1 MRITMTEK
9 IDSTFIQIIHPVCCG
24 LDVHKDK
31 ISACLLTVGKNGEEV
46 HELREFGT
54 FTEEL
59 YDMEKWLVDNKCP
72 VVAMEST
79 GVYWRPI
86 HNVIENS
93 MQVLLVNARHIK
105 NVPGRKTDLSDSKWL
120 AGLLRH
126 GLLKGSFIPP
136 DHIREIREL
145 ARLIK
150 VYTESAADYKRRIHK
165 LFITSN
171 IKIDSVVSDL
181 FGKTGRNLMDL
192 LCKKSDITIEDIEAN
207 AKGSLKS
214 KAKELHASIQG
225 FFKEHHRFQ
234 LIGMLKTI
242 LTFEDQIAQL
252 NKRVTHLTQEHEDL
266 LNRLDAIPGI
276 DKKSAQAI
284 IGEVGITLE
293 EFACVA
299 AFASWAG
306 LCPGNNESAGKRK
319 SGRSPVRNHPLKTL
333 LVQIAWAAIKTK
345 GSYYKAKYYKL
356 KAKRGAKK
364 AIVAIAHRI
373 GKAIYNIIKNGD
385 TYRDLGEDF
394 LTGSEKQRA
403 IYNLKKKADLL
414 GFDVVPCPA

>member
-1 MRITMTEK
+1 MVSR
-9 IDSTFIQIIHPVCCG
+9 
-24 LDVHKDK
+24 
-31 ISACLLTVGKNGEEV
+31 
-46 HELREFGT
+46 
-54 FTEEL
+54 
-59 YDMEKWLVDNKCP
+59 
-72 VVAMEST
+72 
-79 GVYWRPI
+79 WRPI

-150 VYTESAADYKRRIHK
+150 IYTESAADYKRRVHK
-165 LFITSN
+165 LFITAN

-192 LCKKSDITIEDIEAN
+192 LCEKSNITIEDIEAN

-225 FFKEHHRFQ
+225 FFKGHHRFQ
-234 LIGMLKTI
+234 LVGMLKTI
-242 LTFEDQIAQL
+242 LTFEEQIAQL
-252 NKRVTHLTQEHEDL
+252 NQRVTHLTQEHKDL

-333 LVQIAWAAIKTK
+333 LVQVAWAAIKTK

-373 GKAIYNIIKNGD
+373 GKAIYNIVKNGD
-385 TYRDLGEDF
+385 TYRDLGENF

-403 IYNLKKKADLL
+403 IYNLKKKADEL
-414 GFDVVPCPA
+414 GFDVVPCPV

>member
-1 MRITMTEK
+1 
-9 IDSTFIQIIHPVCCG
+9 
-24 LDVHKDK
+24 
-31 ISACLLTVGKNGEEV
+31 
-46 HELREFGT
+46 
-54 FTEEL
+54 
-59 YDMEKWLVDNKCP
+59 
-72 VVAMEST
+72 
-79 GVYWRPI
+79 
-86 HNVIENS
+86 
-93 MQVLLVNARHIK
+93 
-105 NVPGRKTDLSDSKWL
+105 
-120 AGLLRH
+120 
-126 GLLKGSFIPP
+126 
-136 DHIREIREL
+136 
-145 ARLIK
+145 
-150 VYTESAADYKRRIHK
+150 
-165 LFITSN
+165 
-171 IKIDSVVSDL
+171 
-181 FGKTGRNLMDL
+181 
-192 LCKKSDITIEDIEAN
+192 
-207 AKGSLKS
+207 
-214 KAKELHASIQG
+214 
-225 FFKEHHRFQ
+225 
-234 LIGMLKTI
+234 
-242 LTFEDQIAQL
+242 
-252 NKRVTHLTQEHEDL
+252 
-266 LNRLDAIPGI
+266 LNRLDAISGI

-364 AIVAIAHRI
+364 AIVAIAHKI